1 MSTKLEL
8 SKIEV
13 NGLKN
18 GQDFKLSE
26 HVKQLIED
34 HRQELFEKEQIFDQ
48 TKSKLRDE
56 YESTR

>member
-48 TKSKLRDE
+48 TK
-56 YESTR
+56 